1 MLIFSGTRM
10 VELNSHLPFKEV
22 AINPVYAFLSK
33 NCRGPDVV
41 LNVPHS
47 SMLEV
52 GLVYYVCQ
60 FSKCI
65 T

>member
-10 VELNSHLPFKEV
+10 VELNSHLPFKEI

-52 GLVYYVCQ
+52 GLVYYV
-60 FSKCI
+60 
-65 T
+65 